1 MVSPVSSRA
10 EHSDMSRKLSIEEA
24 GAEERDLV
32 TGIEEIIGQP
42 DMEIMNTM
50 LNPLC
55 NYSSMCFK
63 LFSNASYLSKGMA
76 KLWL

>member
-42 DMEIMNTM
+42 DMEIMIC
-50 LNPLC
+50 LKVFLIV
-55 NYSSMCFK
+55 
-63 LFSNASYLSKGMA
+63 SYLFKGMA

>member
-32 TGIEEIIGQP
+32 TGMEEIIGQP
-42 DMEIMNTM
+42 EMEAYM
-50 LNPLC
+50 
-55 NYSSMCFK
+55 S
-63 LFSNASYLSKGMA
+63 LSFRKIDRA
-76 KLWL
+76 IPSLIPRVVTLAFV

>member
-32 TGIEEIIGQP
+32 TGMEEIIGQP
-42 DMEIMNTM
+42 DMETM
-50 LNPLC
+50 KF
-55 NYSSMCFK
+55 SMG
-63 LFSNASYLSKGMA
+63 L
-76 KLWL
+76 